1 MDWRSILKQQ
11 MHNDRRYL
19 GVFVWGAV
27 GFFAGLGIVIGVDRL
42 LLPSWQQ
49 EMAALAGLA
58 LASIGGL
65 AALIGYIALSLFRI
79 LRISNP
85 ND

>member
-1 MDWRSILKQQ
+1 MYKRQ
-11 MHNDRRYL
+11 
-19 GVFVWGAV
+19 VWGAV

>member
-1 MDWRSILKQQ
+1 MNWRSILKRQ

-19 GVFVWGAV
+19 GLFVWGAV
-27 GFFAGLGIVIGVDRL
+27 GFFFGLGIVIGVDRL

-49 EMAALAGLA
+49 EMTALAGLA

-79 LRISNP
+79 LRISSP